1 MGMDGVRFRKPV
13 VPGDQLIIE
22 MQVLKMRS
30 KVVKMSGVATVD
42 NKRVAEAEIMATIGE
57 KP

>member
-1 MGMDGVRFRKPV
+1 

-22 MQVLKMRS
+22 VKVLKMRS
-30 KVVKMSGVATVD
+30 KVVKMSGIASVD
-42 NKRVAEAEIMATIGE
+42 KKRVAEAEIMATIGE